1 MTVLFA
7 DMVGST
13 TLTVSNDAEVVRERL
28 ALLFDRA
35 REVLEGHGATVEKFI
50 GDAVMAV
57 FGVPRAHEDDAERA
71 VRAAHALLAAF
82 AAHAEGPIQR
92 VELRVGINTGE
103 VATGGGGG
111 DQLLATGQA
120 VNFAS
125 RLQSAAAPGEILIG
139 PLTRRLVAPTVR
151 IGPVRRVAA
160 KGLGDIEAWPVEGLI
175 SPVPTGSHPLPADS
189 RFVGR
194 ERELAL
200 LGSLAEHA
208 ASSGRPYLVTIT
220 GDAGIGKSRLVDEF
234 VASLQGAL
242 VIATRCPPYGE
253 GLALWPIEQVVGP
266 TPAATP
272 QHQVVE
278 DFRRHLEVLAHDG
291 LVVLVVEDLHWAETA
306 FLDAVEE
313 IVDRARGAIFVLCTA
328 RPELFTSRPGW
339 GGGRPTAASVAV
351 GPLADDA
358 VERLV
363 ASVDAKPISA
373 GAIASVVAHGE
384 GNPLFIQEYVRA
396 LREDDR
402 SALGGAV
409 PPTLR
414 ALIAARLDR
423 VPAETRRLLLL
434 ASVIGRTFGLEA
446 LGALGVD
453 AGKATGLLD
462 DAERLE
468 LVRSLD
474 PPGITDRRFTFAHVL
489 YRDVAYAGLPKAA
502 RSEEH
507 DHLSRL
513 MESRPSE
520 IGVAAHHGEQAFLL
534 ATELGSRSATALGVR
549 AFDLLRRA
557 AEDRRART
565 DSHAALSFYRRAL
578 QVAAAAGVSE
588 HEALEMR
595 ARAVIARLRIDGS
608 AEAVAELDEIL
619 SAARTEAPSGLLVQ
633 LLAWRYSI
641 SLLDDAQMAAQLIQE
656 AIAVAER
663 AGDTTR
669 VAYARW
675 ASAELYA
682 AGGDL
687 AGQRRTLESARAQ
700 MSSIGSTYW
709 LVPCLVDLA
718 DNALQRGDGA
728 EAERFA
734 KDALLASES
743 GVSAINRFRS
753 LEVASRARL
762 SAGDIAEAGRYADA
776 ATVLARDIGEPWA
789 SARAALA
796 SAAYRR
802 ALGDLDGA
810 GRMLEAALKDAEQAA
825 RPTMRGVLTELRAAL
840 ATVRAERGDRAG
852 AAALLASAR
861 TDAPRAD
868 ARARA
873 YIATAAR
880 AIEDMAAGGTVRA

>member
-28 ALLFDRA
+28 STLFERA
-35 REVLEGHGATVEKFI
+35 RGILEAHGATVEKFI

-57 FGVPRAHEDDAERA
+57 FGVPRGHEDDAERA
-71 VRAAHALLAAF
+71 VRAAYALLAAF
-82 AAHAEGPIQR
+82 ASDAEGPIQR
-92 VELRVGINTGE
+92 VELRIGINTGE
-103 VATGGGGG
+103 VATGAGGGE
-111 DQLLATGQA
+111 QFLATGQA

-139 PLTRRLVAPTVR
+139 PLTRRLVAPTAR
-151 IGPVRRVAA
+151 IGRARRISA
-160 KGLGDIEAWPVEGLI
+160 KGLGEVEAWPVEGLV

-194 ERELAL
+194 DRELSL

-208 ASSGRPYLVTIT
+208 ASSGRPYLVTIS

-234 VASLQGAL
+234 VATLKGAL
-242 VIATRCPPYGE
+242 VITTRCPPYGE
-253 GLALWPIEQVVGP
+253 GLALWPIEQIVGP
-266 TPAATP
+266 TPVATP
-272 QHQVVE
+272 QHQVIKA
-278 DFRRHLEVLAHDG
+278 FRHHLEVFAHDG
-291 LVVLVVEDLHWAETA
+291 LVALVVEDLHWAETA
-306 FLDAVEE
+306 FLDAIEE
-313 IVDRARGAIFVLCTA
+313 LVDQARGAILVLCTA

-339 GGGRPTAASVAV
+339 GGGRPTAASLAV

-363 ASVDAKPISA
+363 GSFGSEPIPA
-373 GAIASVVAHGE
+373 GAIASVITHSE

-396 LREDDR
+396 LRDDDR

-414 ALIAARLDR
+414 ALI
-423 VPAETRRLLLL
+423 T
-434 ASVIGRTFGLEA
+434 ASVVGRTFGLET
-446 LGALGVD
+446 LGALGIDSGRAAALLED
-453 AGKATGLLD
+453 AA
-462 DAERLE
+462 RLE
-468 LVRSLD
+468 LVTPLD
-474 PPGITDRRFTFAHVL
+474 PVGITDRRFSFAHVL
-489 YRDVAYAGLPKAA
+489 YRDVAYAGLPKAD
-502 RSEEH
+502 RSEDH
-507 DHLSRL
+507 DRLSRL
-513 MESRPSE
+513 LEGRGGE
-520 IGVAAHHGEQAFLL
+520 VGVAAHHAEQAFLL
-534 ATELGSRSATALGVR
+534 AAELGSRHAASLGLR

-588 HEALEMR
+588 REALEMR
-595 ARAVIARLRIDGS
+595 ARAAIARLRIDGS
-608 AEAVAELDEIL
+608 TESIAELDAIL
-619 SAARTEAPSGLLVQ
+619 AEARQSAPADLLVQ

-641 SLLDDAQMAAQLIQE
+641 SLLDDAETAARLIRE

-663 AGDTTR
+663 AGDMTR
-669 VAYARW
+669 VTYARW

-687 AGQRRTLESARAQ
+687 AGQRRALESARAQ
-700 MSSIGSTYW
+700 MSSTGATYW
-709 LVPCLVDLA
+709 LVPCLVDIA
-718 DNALQRGDGA
+718 DNALERGDRA
-728 EAERFA
+728 EADRFA
-734 KDALLASES
+734 NDALLASES

-762 SAGDIAEAGRYADA
+762 AAEDIAGAGRYADA

-796 SAAYRR
+796 SARYRR
-802 ALGDLDGA
+802 ASGDLEGA
-810 GRMLEAALKDAEQAA
+810 ARILDAALKDAEQAA
-825 RPTMRGVLTELRAAL
+825 RPTMRGVVTELRATL
-840 ATVRAERGDRAG
+840 AIVKAERGDLGGAIALV
-852 AAALLASAR
+852 AAARA
-861 TDAPRAD
+861 DAPRAD
-868 ARARA
+868 ARARKH
-873 YIATAAR
+873 IAAAAR
-880 AIEDMAAGGTVRA
+880 ALEDGAARGAVRA